1 VSVGVGLL
9 LAVGGWWLVR
19 PARPAVEA
27 NLPLA
32 SPPAASVTGAA
43 PPSLSPP
50 PTSESNEVVVQ
61 VAGAV
66 ARPGVYRLADGSR
79 VIDLVDVAGGA
90 VADADLDAMVLAGR
104 LVDGQRVQVPR
115 VGEVLPAAVT
125 GAAPPEPGGEAT
137 APSGPP
143 TPLDLNAATIAE
155 LDTLPGVGPA
165 TAQSI
170 VTFRDKHGPFGSVD
184 DLTEVQGIGPARLE
198 ALRDL
203 VRV

>member
-1 VSVGVGLL
+1 
-9 LAVGGWWLVR
+9 
-19 PARPAVEA
+19 
-27 NLPLA
+27 
-32 SPPAASVTGAA
+32 
-43 PPSLSPP
+43 
-50 PTSESNEVVVQ
+50 
-61 VAGAV
+61 
-66 ARPGVYRLADGSR
+66 VYRLADGSR

-90 VADADLDAMVLAGR
+90 AADADLDAMVLAGR

-137 APSGPP
+137 APAGPP

-170 VTFRDKHGPFGSVD
+170 VTFRDKHGPFASVD